1 MLPTRDGTARLLAED
16 CGSSSPSSEGLDS
29 TGEAMLRQ
37 AIHRVLAAPPS
48 ERPDLLERLTGEI
61 TAVTTAPGCG
71 LRPWT
76 CSVHTGTDGS
86 RIFVGGVGFSIV
98 VDPEGRLWRAGTH
111 EDFETTYRITPTS
124 CEIVAME
131 PKHSRMREYLPRQ
144 DGSPYSAEPSG
155 R

>member
-1 MLPTRDGTARLLAED
+1 MLSA
-16 CGSSSPSSEGLDS
+16 PSCPESLDS

-37 AIHRVLAAPPS
+37 AIARTLAAPPL
-48 ERPDLLERLTGEI
+48 ERPNLLEQLTAEI
-61 TAVTTAPGCG
+61 IAVTTTPGSG

-98 VDPEGRLWRAGTH
+98 VDPRGRLWRAGTH
-111 EDFETTYRITPTS
+111 EDFATTYEITPTS

-131 PKHSRMREYLPRQ
+131 PKYGQMREYLLRQ
-144 DGSPYSAEPSG
+144 E
-155 R
+155 